1 MTAQNQKRAPIL
13 LGPNWQGAPRARESA
28 PQLPSHHAP
37 SFHASLRECGHE
49 PEPQPETRIQK
60 SPAIQPRDNK
70 PPQLH
75 LILLKRIGAWLN
87 AQSANKNLQA
97 ARAASQDDN
106 APRLSAQGRQH
117 SSALLRLW
125 SWLHAKYATSS
136 TKRLRV
142 AEMVALGEKR
152 FLAVVCVEGREFLV
166 GGGASGVSVVTQ
178 LDAAR
183 NSAHALRSELEL
195 QGAIE

>member
-13 LGPNWQGAPRARESA
+13 LGPNWQGSSRARESA
-28 PQLPSHHAP
+28 PPPPQQAP
-37 SFHASLRECGHE
+37 SFHASLRECGLE
-49 PEPQPETRIQK
+49 PEPQPEARIQK
-60 SPAIQPRDNK
+60 SPAIQQSGNK
-70 PPQLH
+70 PAQLH
-75 LILLKRIGAWLN
+75 LILLKHIGAWLN
-87 AQSANKNLQA
+87 AQSANKKQQA
-97 ARAASQDDN
+97 ARAAAQEDN
-106 APRLSAQGRQH
+106 APRLSAPIRQH

-183 NSAHALRSELEL
+183 NTAHVLRSELEF